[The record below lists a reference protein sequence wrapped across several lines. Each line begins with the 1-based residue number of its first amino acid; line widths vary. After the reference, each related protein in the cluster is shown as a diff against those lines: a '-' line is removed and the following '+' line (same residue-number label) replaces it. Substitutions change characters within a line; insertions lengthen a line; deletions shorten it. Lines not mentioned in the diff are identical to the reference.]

1 MTEQRGEWRLL
12 RLDDNGNE
20 IEVARF
26 PDRDSAERAKRD
38 FEARGHK
45 QMWRVTRRAQ

>member
-1 MTEQRGEWRLL
+1 MAERDPWSLY

-26 PDRDSAERAKRD
+26 ASREAAEAEKHR

-45 QMWRVTRRAQ
+45 QSWFVRREH